1 MAGLGALTASLPR
14 TYTTR
19 QYFEFPM
26 AAVSVY
32 KGGAAVIDTATG
44 FVTKAQ
50 AGTTFR
56 TIGRFAQDKTNSGAA
71 GSTKVNVRLAQE
83 VKLEWF
89 ANGTDADAIVVA
101 DITKPCYWLDDQ
113 TVSIV
118 STAHSMAGLI
128 YDVDSTKGVGVLLL
142 PANEQAL
149 SAPTISSFAN
159 AGHGHTD
166 AASGG
171 VLAAPGITSFAAAA
185 HNHSNAAGGGVISAA
200 GVAAG
205 AVAHRKLKVNAGA
218 TATELGGDVKLT
230 GTAIAQTADS
240 ITVTVTE
247 SGTTY
252 NVLAPFSA
260 NPQSIVLA
268 TTNAVRGWYVTFL
281 ANGTLNTQT
290 TTYKEGGTSLTAALD
305 ASKRHGATFEFN
317 GTTWICTGAHVGP

>member
-1 MAGLGALTASLPR
+1 MAGLGALVASLVR
-14 TYTTR
+14 EFSTR

-26 AAVSVY
+26 AATTVY
-32 KGGAAVIDTATG
+32 SGGAAVIDTATG

-56 TIGRFAQDKTNSGAA
+56 TIGRFAQTKTNAGAA
-71 GSTKVNVRLAQE
+71 GSTKVNVRLAKE
-83 VKLEWF
+83 VMLEWF
-89 ANGTDADAIVVA
+89 ANGTDADAIVAA

-118 STAHSMAGLI
+118 STGHSLAGLI
-128 YDVDSTKGVGVLLL
+128 YDVDATKGVAVLLM
-142 PANEQAL
+142 PVNEQAL
-149 SAPTISSFAN
+149 AAPTIDSFAN
-159 AGHGHTD
+159 AGHTHQD
-166 AASGG
+166 AAGGG
-171 VLAAPGITSFAAAA
+171 VLAAPGITAFTNAA

-200 GVAAG
+200 GIAPG
-205 AVAHRKLKVNAGA
+205 SVAHRKLRVNAGA
-218 TATELGGDVKLT
+218 TATELGGDVKIT
-230 GTAIAQTADS
+230 GAAITQTADS

-260 NPQSIVLA
+260 NPQTIVLA

-290 TTYKEGGTSLTAALD
+290 VTYKEGATALTAALD

-317 GTTWICTGAHVGP
+317 GTTWVCTGAHVEP